1 MILTNVAFFKGDYY
15 NNSLVLQYNN
25 ILNGDLEKLNKLF
38 VEFTPDKDSVIFV
51 DPEINLPRTKLR
63 DYIKTTD
70 CKLVSDLDKSNT
82 YITNIDGLKSKFNS
96 ANYNVMKIDTLPKEL
111 FEDSLFDGFSIEEYP
126 YKFIVLDNYHA
137 KNFITEHVDDN
148 FSLDIYDLIN
158 YKIVYVI
165 NDSEQYHEITGK
177 KLVHSDILLEK
188 VNADGLVIDEEN
200 YKQLAVMIN
209 SGESANTMLAM
220 ELMANCQYKKSA
232 AYLLCLF
239 YEYRYSLENQSTKK
253 HVNFKSLL
261 DYWSLYHN
269 NMGVSVSQSL
279 KLLKQK
285 NILTIDNL
293 DIIVKHMIL
302 KDVSIQ
308 SNMGCTTYTPASFY
322 IEDSGLNELCNGK
335 YLINI
340 NDAKYN

>member
-1 MILTNVAFFKGDYY
+1 MILNNVAFFRGNYHD
-15 NNSLVLQYNN
+15 NSLVLQYND

-38 VEFTPDKDSVIFV
+38 VEFAPDKDSVIFV

-70 CKLVSDLDKSNT
+70 CKLVSHLDKSNT

-137 KNFITEHVDDN
+137 KNTITEHADDN
-148 FSLDIYDLIN
+148 FSLDVYDLIN
-158 YKIVYVI
+158 YKIVHVI
-165 NDSEQYHEITGK
+165 NDSEHYHEITSK

-188 VNADGLVIDEEN
+188 VNADGLLIDEEN
-200 YKQLAVMIN
+200 YYQLQTMIN
-209 SGESANTMLAM
+209 SGDNANVMLAM

-239 YEYRYSLENQSTKK
+239 YEYKYQLEGQHTRK

-261 DYWSLYHN
+261 DYWDLHQG
-269 NMGVSVSQSL
+269 NMQVTVKQALG
-279 KLLKQK
+279 LLKKK
-285 NILTIDNL
+285 NILTIENL
-293 DIIVKHMIL
+293 DIIVKHMII
-302 KDVSIQ
+302 KD
-308 SNMGCTTYTPASFY
+308 TYIRASLGYTEYTSVSFY
-322 IEDSGLNELCNGK
+322 VVDDALNELCDGK
-335 YLINI
+335 YLIDI
-340 NDAKYN
+340 NDAKYK